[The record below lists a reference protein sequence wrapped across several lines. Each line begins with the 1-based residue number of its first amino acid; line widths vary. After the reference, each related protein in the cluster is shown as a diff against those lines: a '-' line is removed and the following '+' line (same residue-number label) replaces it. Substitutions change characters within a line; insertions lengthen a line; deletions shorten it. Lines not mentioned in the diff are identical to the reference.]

1 MQSFLRNLRF
11 GMRVLS
17 KSPGF
22 TATTIL
28 TLALGIGA
36 NTAIFTVTNALL
48 LRPFPFHDP
57 EQLVNITV
65 KDKSTDFGETQQ
77 RYKLMRDFNHS
88 FQSVAVM
95 TFDSLNLAGNGEPV
109 QAPVVRVAPDFF
121 SVLGVQPQLG
131 RAFTAEEGR
140 PEGRPVVMCLT

>member
-1 MQSFLRNLRF
+1 MSRPRRRHSLAYNFSTMQSFLRNLRF

-65 KDKSTDFGETQQ
+65 KDMNTDFGETLQ
-77 RYKLMRDFNHS
+77 RYELTRDFNQS
-88 FQSVAVM
+88 LQSVAVW
-95 TFDSLNLAGNGEPV
+95 TFDNLNLTGSG
-109 QAPVVRVAPDFF
+109 APQQVPARSAAAVGPR
-121 SVLGVQPQLG
+121 LYC
-131 RAFTAEEGR
+131 R
-140 PEGRPVVMCLT
+140 